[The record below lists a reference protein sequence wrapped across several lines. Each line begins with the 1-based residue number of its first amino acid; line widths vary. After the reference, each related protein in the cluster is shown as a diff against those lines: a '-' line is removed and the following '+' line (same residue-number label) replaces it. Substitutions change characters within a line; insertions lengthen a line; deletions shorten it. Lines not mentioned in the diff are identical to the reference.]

1 MPTKQIFHEFY
12 IMQVSD
18 VTHLNG
24 WIDKITEAVYLLL
37 NGKKPAA
44 LDFDDCPSGELRQ
57 LAGYVSRLSIE
68 MESVTQVVTDI
79 SCGKLG
85 TPILSR
91 LPEAHTL
98 KGLQTSL
105 RHLTWQTSQIA
116 KGDFSQKV
124 DFMGEFSESFNGMVR
139 DLEQTHT
146 DLKKEIDIHE
156 QTQKTLQH
164 AKEKTEKL
172 AQELKE
178 ANKQL
183 KEMAFRDGLT
193 GLFNHR
199 YFKDLMA
206 RELNRSERYNNSLSF
221 MMLDLDDF
229 KKINDKFG
237 HPVGDIVL
245 QEVSKAI
252 QHSIRACDIAARYG
266 GEEFIVVLPETILK
280 EAMVVAERLRRTVE
294 DLTITADNHS
304 INVTISVGLTSYIVT
319 KNKKKQSD
327 IISEADSALYHA
339 KKNGR
344 NQICVHNN

>member
-1 MPTKQIFHEFY
+1 
-12 IMQVSD
+12 MQASD
-18 VTHLNG
+18 ATHLNG

-37 NGKKPAA
+37 NGKKPVS
-44 LDFDDCPSGELRQ
+44 LDFDNCPSGELRQ

-68 MESVTQVVTDI
+68 MESVRQVVTDI

-91 LPEAHTL
+91 LPEAHAL

-146 DLKKEIDIHE
+146 DLKKEIEIHK

-172 AQELKE
+172 AQELKD

-193 GLFNHR
+193 GLYNHR
-199 YFKDLMA
+199 YFKKLMA
-206 RELNRSERYNNSLSF
+206 HELNRSERYKNSLSF
-221 MMLDLDDF
+221 FMLDLDHF
-229 KKINDKFG
+229 KKVNDEFG

-245 QEVSKAI
+245 KEVSRTI
-252 QHSIRACDIAARYG
+252 QNSIRACDVAARYG
-266 GEEFIVVLPETILK
+266 GEEFIVVLPETGLK
-280 EAMVVAERLRRTVE
+280 EATVVAERLRKTVE
-294 DLTITADNHS
+294 DLTISANHHS
-304 INVTISVGLTSYIVT
+304 INVTISVGLTTYIAS
-319 KNKKKQSD
+319 KRKKKKSD
-327 IISEADSALYHA
+327 IISEADNALYHA

-344 NQICVHNN
+344 NQICVHNNKLSE

>member
-1 MPTKQIFHEFY
+1 
-12 IMQVSD
+12 MQVSD
-18 VTHLNG
+18 VTQLNG
-24 WIDKITEAVYLLL
+24 WIDKITEAVYLLF
-37 NGKKPAA
+37 NGKKPAP
-44 LDFDDCPSGELRQ
+44 LDFNDCPSGELRQ
-57 LAGYVSRLSIE
+57 LAGYVSRLSME
-68 MESVTQVVTDI
+68 MESVLQAVTDI

-91 LPEAHTL
+91 LPEAHAL

-116 KGDFSQKV
+116 KGDFNQKV

-139 DLEQTHT
+139 DLKQTHT

-172 AQELKE
+172 AQELKN

-193 GLFNHR
+193 GLYNHR

-206 RELNRSERYNNSLSF
+206 HELNRSERYRNPLSF
-221 MMLDLDDF
+221 IMLDLDHF
-229 KKINDKFG
+229 KKINDEYG

-245 QEVSKAI
+245 KEVCKAI
-252 QHSIRACDIAARYG
+252 KNSIRACDIAARYG
-266 GEEFIVVLPETILK
+266 GEEFIVVLPETELK
-280 EAMVVAERLRRTVE
+280 EAMVVAERLRKTVE
-294 DLTITADNHS
+294 DLTITANSHS
-304 INVTISVGLTSYIVT
+304 INVTISVGLTSYIVSKGK
-319 KNKKKQSD
+319 KNKSD
-327 IISEADSALYHA
+327 IISEADAALYQA

-344 NQICVHNN
+344 NNICVYNNNGASLGNVY

>member
-1 MPTKQIFHEFY
+1 MAAPDI
-12 IMQVSD
+12 
-18 VTHLNG
+18 THLND

-37 NGKKPAA
+37 NGKKPVA

-68 MESVTQVVTDI
+68 MESVLRVVTDI

-91 LPEAHTL
+91 LPEAHAL

-116 KGDFSQKV
+116 KGDFSQRV

-146 DLKKEIDIHE
+146 DLKKEISIHE
-156 QTQKTLQH
+156 QTQSTLQK

-172 AQELKE
+172 AQELKA

-193 GLFNHR
+193 GLYNHR

-206 RELNRSERYNNSLSF
+206 HELNRSERYKNSLSF
-221 MMLDLDDF
+221 MILDLDHF
-229 KKINDKFG
+229 KKINDEFG

-245 QEVSKAI
+245 KQVSKTI
-252 QHSIRACDIAARYG
+252 QNSIRACDIAARYG
-266 GEEFIVVLPETILK
+266 GEEFIVVLPETKLE
-280 EAMVVAERLRRTVE
+280 EAMVVAERLRKSVE
-294 DLTITADNHS
+294 DLTIASNNHS
-304 INVTISVGLTSYIVT
+304 INVTISVGLTSYLVS
-319 KNKKKQSD
+319 KGKKKKSD

-344 NQICVHNN
+344 NKISVYNNQFH